1 MYKDTRFDDGDEA
14 LVVKRWLHR
23 DPSDASGLT
32 FVEWDPVR
40 DADPDAPP
48 VAMMVRSSEVRGA
61 GFKLKEL
68 MPLELDSSA
77 RAGPRKR
84 GAGALSMEGMGEK
97 KLVMSVDDDNYIRE
111 GCE

>member
-1 MYKDTRFDDGDEA
+1 M
-14 LVVKRWLHR
+14 VKRWLNR

-32 FVEWDPVR
+32 FVEWDPTK
-40 DADPDAPP
+40 DADPNAPP
-48 VAMMVRSSEVRGA
+48 VPMIVNSSEVRSA

-68 MPLELDSSA
+68 MPLELDSSV
-77 RAGPRKR
+77 RVSSRTR
-84 GAGALSMEGMGEK
+84 GAGVRSMEGMGEK